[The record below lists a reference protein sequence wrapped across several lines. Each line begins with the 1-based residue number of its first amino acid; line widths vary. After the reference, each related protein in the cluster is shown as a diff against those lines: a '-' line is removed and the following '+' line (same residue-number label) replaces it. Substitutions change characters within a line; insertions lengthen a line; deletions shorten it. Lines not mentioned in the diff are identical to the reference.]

1 MGLAARQPNILLIMS
16 DDHSTRALSVY
27 GSYRNTTPNMDR
39 LAHEGMRLTQC
50 LAVNSIC
57 GPSRAA
63 ILTGKYGHKN
73 GFRRNLLRFDGSQ
86 TTFPKLLQKAGYQ
99 TALVGKWHLSRNDAE
114 NPPTGFDYWNILP
127 GQGDYY
133 DPDMYDMGER
143 KSHKGYAT
151 SIITDMG
158 LEFLKNRDPDKPFLL
173 MVHHKAPHSPWGYAT
188 EHEDMFD
195 GKTMPEPPTLWDDYA
210 TRSNAT
216 RTAQRSPMASLTAS
230 MQKDNWA
237 TGRLEDGGTKDP
249 VALKR
254 LTYQK
259 FLKDYMRTVA
269 SVDDSVGALTDY
281 IDSEGL
287 KESTVVIYTSDQG
300 FFLGEHGWHN
310 KRFFYEDAIRMPFIV
325 RYPPEIK
332 AGSISNAIA
341 LNIDIAETLLDLAG
355 LPIPEEMQG
364 RSLRPI
370 FQGEQPDD
378 WRDSMFYRYYQGT
391 GVPLHYGVRTERYK
405 LIRFHETDEWEL
417 YDLHKDA
424 LEVNNVYS
432 QASYAS
438 TVRELKSEMRRLQK
452 ELEVGAAD
460 LEEYVPTT
468 PGND

>member
-1 MGLAARQPNILLIMS
+1 
-16 DDHSTRALSVY
+16 
-27 GSYRNTTPNMDR
+27 
-39 LAHEGMRLTQC
+39 
-50 LAVNSIC
+50 
-57 GPSRAA
+57 
-63 ILTGKYGHKN
+63 
-73 GFRRNLLRFDGSQ
+73 
-86 TTFPKLLQKAGYQ
+86 
-99 TALVGKWHLSRNDAE
+99 
-114 NPPTGFDYWNILP
+114 
-127 GQGDYY
+127 
-133 DPDMYDMGER
+133 
-143 KSHKGYAT
+143 
-151 SIITDMG
+151 
-158 LEFLKNRDPDKPFLL
+158 
-173 MVHHKAPHSPWGYAT
+173 
-188 EHEDMFD
+188 MFD